1 LDRQIEQFLSAAVG
15 RPVDF
20 EVDDALAKLL
30 RLGLVRRTADNRFLA
45 VSLTEALRILDR
57 AWDNYFSYNSAA

>member
-1 LDRQIEQFLSAAVG
+1 LG

-30 RLGLVRRTADNRFLA
+30 RLGLARQTSDKRYVVAPVA
-45 VSLTEALRILDR
+45 EALETLDR
-57 AWDNYFSYNSAA
+57 AWDSFFLYNAAA